1 MRFARLTLGLCFL
14 ASFIA
19 VRARS
24 EGSQGVSAS
33 AVIREMNLARTN
45 PLRYATFVEELRM
58 HFRGNILV
66 LPGRTILRTKEG
78 VGALNGAI
86 RFLHSVPPQPELT
99 LSPGMC
105 RAATDHCADQAR
117 GRMGHNGSDWSN
129 PGNRLNRYGKW
140 STLCGENISYGK
152 ATAREIV
159 LALIIDDGLSSRK
172 HRKNIFNPTFSY
184 SGAAYGP
191 HAHYRSVC
199 SIEFAGGFVERGQ
212 DPSETLFV
220 RNP

>member
-1 MRFARLTLGLCFL
+1 MRFARITLALCFL
-14 ASFIA
+14 ASSIA
-19 VRARS
+19 ARAS
-24 EGSQGVSAS
+24 SDGSQGVSAS

-45 PLRYATFVEELRM
+45 PLRYATFVEELRT

-66 LPGRTILRTKEG
+66 LPGRTMLRTKEG
-78 VGALNGAI
+78 VGALDGAI
-86 RFLHSVPPQPELT
+86 RFLRSVPPQLALT
-99 LSPGMC
+99 LSLGMC
-105 RAATDHCADQAR
+105 RAATDHCADQAT
-117 GRMGHNGSDWSN
+117 GRMGHDGSDWSN

-140 STLCGENISYGK
+140 STLWGENISYGK

-184 SGAAYGP
+184 TGAAYGP

-199 SIEFAGGFVERGQ
+199 SIEFAAGFVERGQ
-212 DPSETLFV
+212 GPSETLV
-220 RNP
+220 ARNP